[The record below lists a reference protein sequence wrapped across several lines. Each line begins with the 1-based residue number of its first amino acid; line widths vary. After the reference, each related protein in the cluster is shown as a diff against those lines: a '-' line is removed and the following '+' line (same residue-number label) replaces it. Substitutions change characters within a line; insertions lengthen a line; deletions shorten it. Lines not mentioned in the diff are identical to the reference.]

1 MIIENFKKTKILAT
15 LGPASRDYDT
25 LVDLIKAGV
34 NVFRLNFSHGDHKVH
49 GETIQSILKI
59 REEYGINVG
68 ILCDLQGPKLRVG
81 KMEGEGAPLKAGEI
95 ITFTNEECLGTSKK
109 AYMSYKNF
117 PNDVQIGEKVLVDDG
132 KLEFEAVA
140 SRPEKGEV
148 DLKVLFGGVLKSNK
162 GVNLP
167 STNISL
173 PSLTEKDREDLEY
186 ILTQPAN
193 WIALS
198 FVRAEKDIHDLR
210 ARIEAKGHKG
220 KIIAKIEK
228 PEAVAPGEMEAIIR
242 ASDAIMVARGDLG
255 IEVPME
261 QLPVIQKKLTKL
273 CIEHSKPVVV
283 ATQMMDSMITNPSP
297 TRAEI
302 TDVANA
308 VMDGADAVMLS
319 GETSVGDHP
328 ILVVESMSKIIREA
342 EKQPSL
348 FNKDLNVQEDSQN
361 KLSDAIC
368 ISAAKLAKEL
378 DADAILGM
386 TASGYTAFTLTSC
399 RPSADVF
406 MFSDDKDMLSTLE
419 LVWGVRGFYYDK
431 FESTDVT
438 IEDVQKILKEKG
450 LVKEGDIVVN
460 TASTPILER
469 HRTNMLKVSRI

>member
-1 MIIENFKKTKILAT
+1 
-15 LGPASRDYDT
+15 
-25 LVDLIKAGV
+25 
-34 NVFRLNFSHGDHKVH
+34 
-49 GETIQSILKI
+49 
-59 REEYGINVG
+59 
-68 ILCDLQGPKLRVG
+68 
-81 KMEGEGAPLKAGEI
+81 
-95 ITFTNEECLGTSKK
+95 
-109 AYMSYKNF
+109 
-117 PNDVQIGEKVLVDDG
+117 
-132 KLEFEAVA
+132 
-140 SRPEKGEV
+140 
-148 DLKVLFGGVLKSNK
+148 
-162 GVNLP
+162 
-167 STNISL
+167 
-173 PSLTEKDREDLEY
+173 
-186 ILTQPAN
+186 
-193 WIALS
+193 
-198 FVRAEKDIHDLR
+198 
-210 ARIEAKGHKG
+210 
-220 KIIAKIEK
+220 
-228 PEAVAPGEMEAIIR
+228 
-242 ASDAIMVARGDLG
+242 
-255 IEVPME
+255 
-261 QLPVIQKKLTKL
+261 
-273 CIEHSKPVVV
+273 
-283 ATQMMDSMITNPSP
+283 
-297 TRAEI
+297 
-302 TDVANA
+302 
-308 VMDGADAVMLS
+308 MDGADAVMLS

-399 RPSADVF
+399 RPSANVF